1 MEDLNNLNNY
11 TISALREK
19 LRSRGLLTEGNKA
32 TLISRLQN
40 MLGHQLMNQPNPA
53 EFLANV
59 ELSVEADNANEGNA
73 NLAERGGEQP
83 TEKLIQE
90 LIEEI
95 ESVKRE
101 LDSTRREKES
111 LQRKF
116 DFQKRKNEL
125 MQRELDQIR
134 QNNMSLS
141 CEVRPSISSVTSTSS
156 RNTRPEF
163 NRKNICPRPE
173 RSRHHQVSREMT
185 YRQLEYNEE
194 GNMPKRQRPSY

>member
-40 MLGHQLMNQPNPA
+40 MLGHQLMDQPNSA

-95 ESVKRE
+95 E
-101 LDSTRREKES
+101 
-111 LQRKF
+111 
-116 DFQKRKNEL
+116 L
-125 MQRELDQIR
+125 MQRELNQIR

-163 NRKNICPRPE
+163 NRKNICR
-173 RSRHHQVSREMT
+173 
-185 YRQLEYNEE
+185 
-194 GNMPKRQRPSY
+194 